1 MRFLVKDNR
10 AKFFAF
16 VIMENHIHLIWQ
28 MLPDSNPEAVQR
40 DFLKY
45 TGVAGGAL
53 ILGMDGGIAMSKTA
67 SRVALVKTDNRKNGV
82 KTSLKV
88 LNINPVKGKN
98 VLVKPNFN
106 TADTPPGST
115 HNDTLIALVEEIW
128 AMGAKSVS
136 LGERSYPPTREVME
150 KKGILP
156 ILDKL
161 NVTVIDFDDLE
172 VKDWVLFKP
181 RKSHWPNGFR
191 IARPILDTEC
201 LISTGCL
208 KTHQYGGIF
217 TLSLKLHVG
226 VVPTSRHGYD
236 YMKEL
241 HGSPHQRKMIAE
253 INEPFKPA
261 LVILDGIDAFV
272 DGGPM
277 TGKHAKGEVF
287 LASQDRVAMDAVGV
301 AILKFLGSNE
311 SIMKPKI
318 FDQEQIARAAELGIG
333 ASSASEIE
341 LVPDDEKSRAVRRS
355 CSAPLPEPRFGSRLH
370 IVPPVDNRPDWVA
383 ALSRHGDLVWEGA
396 RASVVEKL
404 LPTGSV

>member
-1 MRFLVKDNR
+1 MKKVSR
-10 AKFFAF
+10 
-16 VIMENHIHLIWQ
+16 
-28 MLPDSNPEAVQR
+28 R
-40 DFLKY
+40 DFLKV
-45 TGVAGGAL
+45 TGVSGGAL
-53 ILGMDGGIAMSKTA
+53 FLGMDGGIAMPNTT

-98 VLVKPNFN
+98 VLIKPNFN

-156 ILDKL
+156 ILEKL
-161 NVTVIDFDDLE
+161 NVKVIDFDDLE
-172 VKDWVLFKP
+172 EKDWVLFKP
-181 RKSHWPNGFR
+181 KKSHWPNGFR

-261 LVILDGIDAFV
+261 LIILDGMDAFV

-277 TGKHAKGEVF
+277 TGRRARGEVF
-287 LASQDRVAMDAVGV
+287 LASADRVAIDAVGV
-301 AILKFLGSNE
+301 AVLKSLGSNE

-318 FDQEQIARAAELGIG
+318 FDQEQIARAAELGLG
-333 ASSASEIE
+333 ASSPSEID
-341 LVPDDEKSRAVRRS
+341 LVPADKNSQDYKKGIEEILKR
-355 CSAPLPEPRFGSRLH
+355 G
-370 IVPPVDNRPDWVA
+370 
-383 ALSRHGDLVWEGA
+383 
-396 RASVVEKL
+396 
-404 LPTGSV
+404 